1 MPAPL
6 IPVGIGALKLGAK
19 AGLVR
24 MAGSKLAE
32 AGIKIGLPAAGYSFL
47 KSLPRKE
54 LEKAVAAGPD
64 PVSGTYESR
73 IFPLLLPFV
82 DEEDK
87 EAMGKR
93 RAAYLNRTSKQVK
106 DRKNLLLSAGITD
119 TLQPGEEVDD
129 YTSRTSAKAQEIIG
143 KRDFDNFK
151 KYQGYVPPALQ
162 SQIDAQTSQNS
173 LLKNQ
178 LSEQTAAREAQNT
191 LLQGQLDE
199 SRDARLA
206 ANQEAA
212 AARLD
217 AVSAREAQLEY
228 QKGRDT
234 ADMRRFEL
242 LLDREDKKEA
252 RRRNQALIQGLT
264 TLAGSIYN

>member
-1 MPAPL
+1 
-6 IPVGIGALKLGAK
+6 
-19 AGLVR
+19 
-24 MAGSKLAE
+24 
-32 AGIKIGLPAAGYSFL
+32 
-47 KSLPRKE
+47 
-54 LEKAVAAGPD
+54 
-64 PVSGTYESR
+64 
-73 IFPLLLPFV
+73 
-82 DEEDK
+82 
-87 EAMGKR
+87 
-93 RAAYLNRTSKQVK
+93 
-106 DRKNLLLSAGITD
+106 
-119 TLQPGEEVDD
+119 
-129 YTSRTSAKAQEIIG
+129 
-143 KRDFDNFK
+143 
-151 KYQGYVPPALQ
+151 LQ